1 MAITIQ
7 QQPFTS
13 GTSYFF
19 PVGNP
24 IEFLVSSSLSTAP
37 NFKIEV
43 KVYSPD
49 TDATPIATLRYD
61 IIPSTTQI
69 LFDARQILQ
78 SKITEGITNLRT
90 SATGIKYETTKY
102 KTAKVTFGESYGAIP
117 SVTGSPTSSGVF
129 NFYNGFFK
137 YQGWAA
143 NDWQDYNLNSGTG
156 TNQFNK
162 LLTGFDNGVS
172 ATDAAVSAAPATY
185 FKGGYNV
192 KKINYNQLTQIQWL
206 WKGASG
212 SFSIA
217 QFAFFTEAPALS
229 FSYSTSVTSV
239 ASMQSMNIGTAALLA
254 IGSGTILGLDSN
266 EKYFYVCIK
275 TGGAGYQLSKC
286 YLYEIDWTPCS
297 KFETFEI
304 HWLNRYGGWDSWIF
318 NKRSRHTTEI
328 ERQSYNPTFLPISG
342 STIVRNSYDITGKN
356 FIVSTKESY
365 TLNSDILKQW
375 ELDGLED
382 LITSPMVYWNSP
394 DGFVN
399 ITVKDPNVFE
409 HKTNTVDKLFNLSFS
424 FEIDNQDRRQ

>member
-7 QQPFTS
+7 QQPYT
-13 GTSYFF
+13 TYNYIR

-90 SATGIKYETTKY
+90 SATGIKNETTKY

-117 SVTGSPTSSGVF
+117 SVTGSPTASNVFGFSNSGL
-129 NFYNGFFK
+129 K
-137 YQGWAA
+137 YQGWSVGDWLDYQLNTSVGA
-143 NDWQDYNLNSGTG
+143 NTLTQR
-156 TNQFNK
+156 
-162 LLTGFDNGVS
+162 LLTGFNNMVQ
-172 ATDAAVSAAPATY
+172 ATDAQVSSAPSTY
-185 FKGGYNV
+185 FGGGYNV
-192 KKINYNQLTQIQWL
+192 RKITSSQLVQMMWN
-206 WKGASG
+206 WVGSG
-212 SFSIA
+212 GSYAVS
-217 QFAFFTEAPALS
+217 QFAYFKSDFSLH
-229 FSYSTSVTSV
+229 FSYSSSIASAQMV
-239 ASMQSMNIGTAALLA
+239 ASQNIGTAAMLA
-254 IGSGTILGLDSN
+254 IGSGSILSLNSTD
-266 EKYFYVCIK
+266 KYFYICLK
-275 TGGAGYQLSKC
+275 QSAGYQLSGT
-286 YLYEIDWTPCS
+286 YLFEIDWTPCS

-304 HWLNRYGGWDSWIF
+304 HWLNRYGGWDSWVF

-382 LITSPMVYWNSP
+382 LITSPMVYWNSAN
-394 DGFVN
+394 GFVN
-399 ITVKDPNVFE
+399 ISIKDPNVFE